1 MNHEQR
7 INQLEKQV
15 ERLIEV
21 INSAGLTQEF
31 VPLTQ
36 AAKQLHINPWVI
48 RARLKRDETLE
59 VGKHYQLNGRCY
71 LINVKQWQKLI
82 VSDARAKQM

>member
-15 ERLIEV
+15 ERLIKV
-21 INSAGLTQEF
+21 INSTGLTQEF
-31 VPLTQ
+31 IPLTK
-36 AAKQLHINPWVI
+36 AAKQLQVNPWVI
-48 RARLKRDETLE
+48 RDRVKRDKSLE
-59 VGKHYQLNGRCY
+59 LGKHYQLNGRCY

-82 VSDARAKQM
+82 ASDARAKQM